1 MAMDDY
7 LDWYDLSEEKKL
19 CQSETQG
26 NRPSM
31 ALEDKMARLG
41 QTLVS
46 TSEEMKLKLKEQYL
60 PVEYEQ
66 IMYNKLLQLKQG
78 CGRIDF
84 VGVHGPQPPSRV
96 RAPEVDI
103 VGLTAPRHPE
113 RDGLY

>member
-1 MAMDDY
+1 
-7 LDWYDLSEEKKL
+7 
-19 CQSETQG
+19 
-26 NRPSM
+26 M

-78 CGRIDF
+78 SHTILWKNRLRRSSWSATAF
-84 VGVHGPQPPSRV
+84 QSQSTRSRY
-96 RAPEVDI
+96 RGLKQRLDI
-103 VGLTAPRHPE
+103 QSEMASTRL
-113 RDGLY
+113 